1 VLQKG
6 QVALTLRGISHI
18 ISNRHFYR
26 SVRMVNLYYYIDLIL
41 HFDTY
46 LIALINKHG
55 LLIYLLLFFMLFSET
70 GFVVTPLV
78 PGDIVLFT
86 TGALATTGSLN
97 ISALFFVLCLAVV
110 SGDNS
115 NYFIGHLVRKKITKN
130 EDIRF
135 IKKEYLD
142 HTRRFFK
149 RYGARTIIIASFLPI
164 VRTLAPFVAGMGFI
178 PYSKF
183 FWYNVVGVVSW
194 VSIFLFAGYFFGNLP
209 IVKDNFSL
217 AILVIFLVSSFFG
230 IITYIQSKRKSKMHD

>member
-1 VLQKG
+1 
-6 QVALTLRGISHI
+6 LTLHGISYI

-26 SVRMVNLYYYIDLIL
+26 SICVVNLYYYIDLIL
-41 HFDTY
+41 HFNTHI
-46 LIALINKHG
+46 IALTTKHG

-78 PGDIVLFT
+78 PGDTVLFT
-86 TGALATTGSLN
+86 TGALATIGSLN

-115 NYFIGHLVRKKITKN
+115 NYFIGHLVRKKITKD

-142 HTRRFFK
+142 RTRRFFK
-149 RYGARTIIIASFLPI
+149 RYGARIIIVASFLPI
-164 VRTLAPFVAGMGFI
+164 VRTLAPFIAGMEFM

-183 FWYNVVGVVSW
+183 FWYNIVGVVSW
-194 VSIFLFAGYFFGNLP
+194 VSTFLFAGYFFGNLP
-209 IVKDNFSL
+209 LVKDNFSL
-217 AILVIFLVSSFFG
+217 TILVIILVSSFFG
-230 IITYIQSKRKSKMHD
+230 IITYIKSKRKSKIYD

>member
-1 VLQKG
+1 MLQKG
-6 QVALTLRGISHI
+6 QVALTLCGISHI
-18 ISNRHFYR
+18 ISNRYFYR
-26 SVRMVNLYYYIDLIL
+26 SICVVNLYYYIDLIF
-41 HFDTY
+41 HCDTH
-46 LIALINKHG
+46 LIALTNKHG
-55 LLIYLLLFFMLFSET
+55 LLIYLLLFFILFSET

-78 PGDIVLFT
+78 PGDTVLFS
-86 TGALATTGSLN
+86 TGALAATGSLN

-110 SGDNS
+110 SGDNA
-115 NYFIGHLVRKKITKN
+115 NYFIGHLVRKKITKD

-142 HTRRFFK
+142 RTRRFFK

-164 VRTLAPFVAGMGFI
+164 FRTLAPFVAGMGFT

-194 VSIFLFAGYFFGNLP
+194 VSTFLFAGYFFGNLP

-217 AILVIFLVSSFFG
+217 AILVIILVFSFFG
-230 IITYIQSKRKSKMHD
+230 IIKYIQSKRKIKDA